1 MCVLL
6 PWSMN
11 HKNEFGGLLYF
22 FLTNPVP
29 GIFLILTIF
38 ALVFK
43 ETSVCYGAL

>member
-6 PWSMN
+6 PQSMN
-11 HKNEFGGLLYF
+11 CKNEFGGFLYF
-22 FLTNPVP
+22 FLTNTVP

-43 ETSVCYGAL
+43 ETSVCYGVL